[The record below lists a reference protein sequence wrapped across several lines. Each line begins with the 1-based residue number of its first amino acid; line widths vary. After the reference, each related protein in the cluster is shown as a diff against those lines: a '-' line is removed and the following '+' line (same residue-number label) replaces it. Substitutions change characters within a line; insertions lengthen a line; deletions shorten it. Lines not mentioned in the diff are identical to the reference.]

1 MLYAMLTLRHVPLNG
16 IPNFDQLIM
25 AGRRP
30 KFTTMVTTRANN
42 LVIPY
47 TIRLVIFE
55 GLKFCG
61 LGSLGNFVGSYFHG
75 TLIA

>member
-1 MLYAMLTLRHVPLNG
+1 MMLYVMLTLRHVPLNG

-47 TIRLVIFE
+47 AIRLVIFE
-55 GLKFCG
+55 GL
-61 LGSLGNFVGSYFHG
+61 
-75 TLIA
+75 